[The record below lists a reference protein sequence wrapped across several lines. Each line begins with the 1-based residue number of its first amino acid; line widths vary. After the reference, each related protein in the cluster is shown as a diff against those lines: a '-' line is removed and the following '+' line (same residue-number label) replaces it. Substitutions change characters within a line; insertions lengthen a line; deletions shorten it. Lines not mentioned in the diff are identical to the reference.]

1 MGSPVISES
10 LAMAGFDGL
19 IIDHEHA
26 PGGLETAVH
35 QMRAINATPTTS
47 LLRVADNNPMYF
59 KQALDNGAEGIM
71 VANVESGDEAER
83 AVLAC
88 RYPPEGIRGHQ
99 TGASRVSNWGF
110 LPPAEYYKTWEENF
124 LLVLLIESVK
134 GVEAIP
140 DICSRPEVD
149 MIFIGPTDLSGS
161 VGKARDFESAAF
173 KEILAA
179 AERRI
184 IENGKWLG
192 AVTVPGDTPSKQF
205 ERGYN
210 FATNCSD
217 VSLLRDGAVQALAQ
231 GATAQ
236 RENN

>member
-1 MGSPVISES
+1 
-10 LAMAGFDGL
+10 MAGFDGL

-35 QMRAINATPTTS
+35 QMRAINTTPTTS

-71 VANVESGDEAER
+71 VANVESGEEAER

-99 TGASRVSNWGF
+99 TGASRTSNWGF
-110 LPPAEYYKTWEENF
+110 LQPAEYYKTWEENF

-161 VGKARDFESAAF
+161 VGKVRDFESPEF

-184 IENGKWLG
+184 IENRKWLG
-192 AVTVPGDTPSKQF
+192 AVTVPGDTPRKQF

-210 FATNCSD
+210 FVTNCND
-217 VSLLRDGAVQALAQ
+217 VSLLRDGALRAIAQ
-231 GATAQ
+231 CAPAQ
-236 RENN
+236 REKK